1 MDKHERLALIINK
14 YRMMLAVELY
24 EAVRGTD
31 LEQDVLTA
39 ISCNELIPH
48 NKIVECPLK
57 IEEHPIE
64 YMLDGYTEP
73 IKLSTYCI
81 TRPIGLE
88 E

>member
-1 MDKHERLALIINK
+1 MDKYEHLTLIMNK

-24 EAVRGTD
+24 EATKGTD
-31 LEQDVLTA
+31 LEQDMLTA
-39 ISCNELIPH
+39 ISCNKLIPH
-48 NKIVECPLK
+48 NKIVECPLEIDK
-57 IEEHPIE
+57 HPIE

-73 IKLSTYCI
+73 IKISTYCI